1 MLCPTKESCKP
12 ESPDAIDCKRE
23 KLNIIQHVLPDT
35 KEGKNKKKKKRR
47 KINTFIKDLSWH
59 ELLPS
64 WMASEVLI
72 RQRAADI

>member
-1 MLCPTKESCKP
+1 MVKIQNGPKLAVNSPPYTHAP
-12 ESPDAIDCKRE
+12 E
-23 KLNIIQHVLPDT
+23 
-35 KEGKNKKKKKRR
+35 KKKKR

-72 RQRAADI
+72 RQSAADI